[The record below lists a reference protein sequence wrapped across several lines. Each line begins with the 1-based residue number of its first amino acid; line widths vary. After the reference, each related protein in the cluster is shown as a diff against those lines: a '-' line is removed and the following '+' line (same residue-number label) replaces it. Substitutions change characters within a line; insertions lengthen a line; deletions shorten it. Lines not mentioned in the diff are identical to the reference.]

1 MRRRGAPE
9 SAIQEILDSVKDRL
23 PKKVLNSIYRSA
35 PDDLSVTLGQ
45 SAEDANQAA
54 LDLLRQFSDD
64 GILISGELPP
74 HLICA
79 LLDFDVSATQVCD
92 PSRHG
97 HRPPHFRDLEVN
109 YGAFSGVTSLTELP
123 DEGVKVIVIHAFV
136 PDGESAVVCPL
147 ALMATRLWPEAK
159 IIAVISD
166 HRAPHHVVTLRR
178 DIDQYLFWE

>member
-23 PKKVLNSIYRSA
+23 PKKVLSSIYRSA

-109 YGAFSGVTSLTELP
+109 
-123 DEGVKVIVIHAFV
+123 
-136 PDGESAVVCPL
+136 
-147 ALMATRLWPEAK
+147 
-159 IIAVISD
+159 
-166 HRAPHHVVTLRR
+166 
-178 DIDQYLFWE
+178 